1 MRRSFELIT
10 GAIIWYTTLVSQRLP
25 ERILN
30 MHASVKW
37 ALRLRETYVL
47 CYPIQ
52 YRKFSLDIAIY
63 SHFLLNLT
71 HLNVSVVDC
80 PTKICS
86 IADCKRNFSQFSELF
101 VEVTRRCHLKD
112 PKPNQ
117 AKHNTSL
124 HHWTKAPSSKIF
136 TWHCHL
142 QSFSVKLN
150 ASKRI
155 RCGSILRRG
164 QKALLAP
171 NRLWACYLSQRI
183 ST

>member
-10 GAIIWYTTLVSQRLP
+10 GAIIWYTMLVSQRLP

-71 HLNVSVVDC
+71 HLNVSVV
-80 PTKICS
+80 
-86 IADCKRNFSQFSELF
+86 
-101 VEVTRRCHLKD
+101 
-112 PKPNQ
+112 
-117 AKHNTSL
+117 
-124 HHWTKAPSSKIF
+124 APSSEEAQKLSWLPTDSEPATSHSGFLHKI
-136 TWHCHL
+136 HKEVL
-142 QSFSVKLN
+142 K
-150 ASKRI
+150 
-155 RCGSILRRG
+155 
-164 QKALLAP
+164 
-171 NRLWACYLSQRI
+171 WAKKIKS
-183 ST
+183 